1 MTYVL
6 KLLII
11 PLIQLLKC
19 LFFSWKLILC
29 QILSTAMQS
38 KNNFSEE
45 TLKELD
51 AQSSFQ
57 YLKDTAQL
65 EHKHKPYC
73 FSARPQLNPP

>member
-1 MTYVL
+1 MLIFLLETYTL
-6 KLLII
+6 PNSQHCNAKEN
-11 PLIQLLKC
+11 K
-19 LFFSWKLILC
+19 FS
-29 QILSTAMQS
+29 A
-38 KNNFSEE
+38 E

-73 FSARPQLNPP
+73 FSARPQLNPA